1 MWLIKNIGTET
12 YMRPLFAGSV
22 LIWKYSRLKH
32 LLKRK
37 GEDQGLSPGLT
48 EVEKK
53 NNLSFTVVVGEALIY
68 KHRSR
73 RTLTFSSSLK
83 SLVLTEMALNSL
95 LLPPQS
101 FPLTFLEVWS
111 HTLFFYPPLSYS
123 TENLFIIKV
132 QLTSFVSS
140 FWFLSAPAIHPGVI

>member
-1 MWLIKNIGTET
+1 MWLIKNIGTNET

-53 NNLSFTVVVGEALIY
+53 ATCLSL
-68 KHRSR
+68 
-73 RTLTFSSSLK
+73 
-83 SLVLTEMALNSL
+83 
-95 LLPPQS
+95 
-101 FPLTFLEVWS
+101 W
-111 HTLFFYPPLSYS
+111 
-123 TENLFIIKV
+123 
-132 QLTSFVSS
+132 
-140 FWFLSAPAIHPGVI
+140 